1 MRKEDTFFYS
11 SLVVILCMVLGFV
24 LIITNEK
31 TGIPSSSSSSSAKGG
46 SQVLGALSLI
56 RSHESLNG
64 QVLSGDNGLARG
76 QMHFHRGTWDET
88 IKSLGFSGDPDW
100 SWERGSHDTWRCY
113 IVTIAYWHRYCPEAI
128 DRNDLD
134 LLIRS
139 FRLPTDPYRLDNNS
153 YLFSVKQE

>member
-1 MRKEDTFFYS
+1 MQKEDTFFYS

-31 TGIPSSSSSSSAKGG
+31 TGIPSSSSSSAKGG

-64 QVLSGDNGLARG
+64 QALSGDNGLARG

-100 SWERGSHDTWRCY
+100 SWERGSYDTWRCY